1 MPLSPSA
8 RAPRLRPQLICPR
21 NLLMVKKLSAAACV
35 LVVLLLVA
43 FFVFKRIAGPSDGA
57 RLLPADTLLYVSL
70 NDLLRSAVRWQGTA
84 LAEIGSE
91 PEVKAFLEKPLSKLQ
106 SDPGAGEAG
115 GLLAGLKPTRIFLA
129 VTAATTER
137 VDVAGGFQFWGGR
150 NDFDRAVARL
160 RKELPA
166 GESSVET
173 YAGDEIVGT
182 KHGRFSLFTAAHGRW
197 GFLSNDAAT
206 LKALLD
212 RASGKS
218 TGPSLAESPDFL
230 KSVGPML
237 TAPDLLFF
245 ARPAGAVDILL
256 EAGRSMGA
264 EAIPDQIGE
273 LRATQAVAGTWKL
286 DGKLQRDAI
295 FLLRP
300 GSQPAEALA
309 HKSVRFTGPDSV
321 LYLDFI
327 GSLAGLPGILN
338 KALPERQDAAAEL
351 AGLAVRAFGPE
362 GAFVADWHP
371 GQMTPSGIVALQIR
385 DAALAADAVKRFI
398 TFFPEATVTEQDGI
412 KLYSLPS
419 VSNPLAAPTFTLTP
433 EFLIAGINPEAVVH
447 AAGAAG
453 PTIESQA
460 AFQPALKTFQ
470 SANEAFAFLDTRM
483 VFERAYTAMRP
494 VILFGA
500 QVMPGVSGF
509 VDTSK
514 LPQTD
519 TISKHL
525 PPVIFS
531 QQRLAE
537 GVLIQ
542 SSGPFTVSQI
552 AAGLAAGAAA
562 GAPAAR

>member
-1 MPLSPSA
+1 
-8 RAPRLRPQLICPR
+8 
-21 NLLMVKKLSAAACV
+21 MVKKLSVAAGV
-35 LVVLLLVA
+35 LLVLLLVA

-129 VTAATTER
+129 VTAATVER
-137 VDVAGGFQFWGGR
+137 VDGAIGFQFWGGKS
-150 NDFDRAVARL
+150 DFDRAVARL
-160 RKELPA
+160 RKELPP
-166 GESSVET
+166 GESSTET
-173 YAGDEIVGT
+173 YGVDEIVAT
-182 KHGRFSLFTAAHGRW
+182 KHGRFSLFTAARGRW

-218 TGPSLAESPDFL
+218 PGPSLAESPDFL
-230 KSVGPML
+230 KSVEPML
-237 TAPDLLFF
+237 VAPDVLFF
-245 ARPAGAVDILL
+245 ARPAGAVDLL
-256 EAGRSMGA
+256 LAAGRSMRA
-264 EAIPDQIGE
+264 EAIPSQIGE
-273 LRATQAVAGTWKL
+273 LRATRAVAGSWKL
-286 DGKLQRDAI
+286 DGSLQRDAI

-321 LYLDFI
+321 LYLDFL
-327 GSLAGLPGILN
+327 GSLAGLPGILK
-338 KALPERQDAAAEL
+338 KALPDRQDAAAEL
-351 AGLAVRAFGPE
+351 AGLAVSAFGPE
-362 GAFVADWHP
+362 GAFIADWHP
-371 GQMTPSGIVALQIR
+371 GQMTPSGIIALQIR

-398 TFFPEATVTEQDGI
+398 TFFPEATLTEQEGI

-419 VSNPLAAPTFTLTP
+419 VSNPLAAPTFALTP
-433 EFLIAGINPEAVVH
+433 GFLIAGINSDAVVR
-447 AAGAAG
+447 AAGASG

-500 QVMPGVSGF
+500 QVMPGVSAF
-509 VDTSK
+509 IDTSK

-519 TISKHL
+519 TIAKHL

-552 AAGLAAGAAA
+552 AAGLAAGAAV